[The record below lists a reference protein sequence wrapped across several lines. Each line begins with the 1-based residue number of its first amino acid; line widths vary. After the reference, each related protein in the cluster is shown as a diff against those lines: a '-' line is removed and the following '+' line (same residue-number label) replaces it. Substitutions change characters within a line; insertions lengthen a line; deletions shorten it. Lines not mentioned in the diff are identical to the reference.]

1 MLDTE
6 PRGCS
11 GEAMADRRDSCERVE
26 KELWAGK
33 LCDWRDFELSLDDEL
48 TCALAVTPVMI
59 KPKTNNPIRISL
71 ISTSSK
77 PGLLG
82 GLPR

>member
-1 MLDTE
+1 M
-6 PRGCS
+6 S

-33 LCDWRDFELSLDDEL
+33 LGDWRGFELSLDGEL

-59 KPKTNNPIRISL
+59 KTETNNPIRISL

-82 GLPR
+82 RLPR